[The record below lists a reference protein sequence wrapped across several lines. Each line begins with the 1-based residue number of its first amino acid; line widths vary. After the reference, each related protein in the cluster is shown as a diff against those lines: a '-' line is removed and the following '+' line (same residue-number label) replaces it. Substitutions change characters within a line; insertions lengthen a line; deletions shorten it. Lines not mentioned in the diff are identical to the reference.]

1 MAVDPISLG
10 IQVLGLF
17 GASKSRKQSRR
28 AQDLAAEQAAAQLAL
43 QKEQMQALEA
53 QRERY
58 RQFEFTNPYADLE
71 NPYEDLTVNQETAKF
86 QMQQTA
92 QQRAN
97 IMQGLKGAAGA
108 TGIASLAQAL
118 ANQGSLQ
125 AQKVSA
131 DLSKQ
136 EALNQRLMAQGASA
150 SEMAFRGG
158 EQMVQEAEM
167 RRQATLLGVAYQG
180 AAGAASG
187 VQQAYANQ
195 MSAGMAASQMGMQ
208 QSSMFMNLGQSI
220 GELDLSFGG
229 SSSTPYTGTPQPM
242 TTLPPVQ
249 IDTGFSGGN
258 TGGLITD

>member
-1 MAVDPISLG
+1 MDPIS
-10 IQVLGLF
+10 VGLQIF
-17 GASKSRKQSRR
+17 GLLGASKSRKQSRR
-28 AQDLAAEQAAAQLAL
+28 AQNLAAEQAAAQLAL
-43 QKEQMQALEA
+43 QKEQMALLEA

-71 NPYEDLTVNQETAKF
+71 NPYEDITVNQETAKF
-86 QMQQTA
+86 QMEQAA

-97 IMQGLKGAAGA
+97 IMQGLRSAAGA
-108 TGIASLAQAL
+108 SGIASLAQAL
-118 ANQGSLQ
+118 ANQGTLQ
-125 AQKVSA
+125 ARRVSA

-136 EALNQRLMAQGASA
+136 EALNQRLIAQGASA
-150 SEMAFRGG
+150 TEMAFRGG

-195 MSAGMAASQMGMQ
+195 MSSGMAAAQMSMQ
-208 QSSMFMNLGQSI
+208 QASMFTNLGQSI

-242 TTLPPVQ
+242 PTLPPP
-249 IDTGFSGGN
+249 GFSQGN
-258 TGGLITD
+258 TGGLIIK

>member
-1 MAVDPISLG
+1 MSFAFLKIAVAAYG
-10 IQVLGLF
+10 IHSSNK
-17 GASKSRKQSRR
+17 ANKQ
-28 AQDLAAEQAAAQLAL
+28 AKKGQDRAAEQAAAQLAL
-43 QKEQMQALEA
+43 QKEQMALLEA

-71 NPYEDLTVNQETAKF
+71 NPYEDITVNQETAKF
-86 QMQQTA
+86 QMEQAA

-97 IMQGLKGAAGA
+97 IMQGLRGAAGA
-108 TGIASLAQAL
+108 SGIASLAQAL

-136 EALNQRLMAQGASA
+136 EALNQRLIAQGASA
-150 SEMAFRGG
+150 TEMAFRGG

-187 VQQAYANQ
+187 VQQAFANQ
-195 MSAGMAASQMGMQ
+195 MSSGMAAAQMGMQ
-208 QSSMFMNLGQSI
+208 QASMFGNLAGSFS
-220 GELDLSFGG
+220 ELDLNSGG
-229 SSSTPYTGTPQPM
+229 SNSGNNSLYDSNFQFSDGTDVM
-242 TTLPPVQ
+242 A
-249 IDTGFSGGN
+249 
-258 TGGLITD
+258 TGGTTI

>member
-1 MAVDPISLG
+1 MSFAFLKIAVMAYG
-10 IQVLGLF
+10 IHSSNK
-17 GASKSRKQSRR
+17 ATKQ
-28 AQDLAAEQAAAQLAL
+28 AKKGQDLAAEQAEAQLAL
-43 QKEQMQALEA
+43 QKEQMELLEA

-71 NPYEDLTVNQETAKF
+71 NPYEDITVNQETAKF
-86 QMQQTA
+86 QMEQTA

-108 TGIASLAQAL
+108 SGIASLAQAL

-136 EALNQRLMAQGASA
+136 EALNQRLIAQGASA
-150 SEMAFRGG
+150 AEMAFRGG

-187 VQQAYANQ
+187 VQQAFANQ
-195 MSAGMAASQMGMQ
+195 MSTGMAAAQMGMQ
-208 QSSMFMNLGQSI
+208 QASMFGNLAGSFS
-220 GELDLSFGG
+220 ELDLNFGG
-229 SSSTPYTGTPQPM
+229 SSSTTTTPQN
-242 TTLPPVQ
+242 TTELL
-249 IDTGFSGGN
+249 DTLTQYGN
-258 TGGLITD
+258 TP